1 MGNRWNIVDKKS
13 TNGIVVNG
21 TRIPPNVLHPLEV
34 GDVIIIGRC
43 GKTFADTEFQ
53 YIFSQKLVPIPPDVQ
68 TPSPQKHQLLARN
81 SQISLTPKL
90 NTSGIEISGESQQNS
105 QNSQNISIDPV
116 ALEQIL
122 ERFEE
127 KNKAKDAELAMYR
140 EKERLEKLK
149 EIEQREKDFEKRQAE
164 MEQKEHDLQIEKER
178 IAKEMAL
185 EKEKVQKMAE
195 KEKELEIL
203 QKQKEEEMRLKQEDL
218 SKKTMKMMA
227 EKEEAFKQKEEELQK
242 QRIEAEKQQ
251 KEKEEQMRL
260 KQAAMAQE
268 VALKEA

>member
-21 TRIPPNVLHPLEV
+21 TRIPPNALHPLEV

-53 YIFSQKLVPIPPDVQ
+53 YIFSQKIVPITPDVR

-116 ALEQIL
+116 ALEQIF
-122 ERFEE
+122 ERLQE

-140 EKERLEKLK
+140 EKERLEKEK
-149 EIEQREKDFEKRQAE
+149 KFERKQKDFEKQ
-164 MEQKEHDLQIEKER
+164 MEQKRLQFEKER
-178 IAKEMAL
+178 IAKEMVL
-185 EKEKVQKMAE
+185 EKTRLQQIVHEKKMMAE
-195 KEKELEIL
+195 QEAAI
-203 QKQKEEEMRLKQEDL
+203 KQKEEQMRSKQDEL
-218 SKKTMKMMA
+218 
-227 EKEEAFKQKEEELQK
+227 EKERMQKMEDEKKKMAAKEQEIKQKEEELRK
-242 QRIEAEKQQ
+242 QR
-251 KEKEEQMRL
+251 
-260 KQAAMAQE
+260 
-268 VALKEA
+268 